1 MAVDIKTS
9 AREETQGRTKGYIK
23 EGEAEIKCLLLL

>member
-1 MAVDIKTS
+1 MAVDIERN
-9 AREETQGRTKGYIK
+9 AREETRGRTKGYIK